1 MSREG
6 LSDFQLAVGNQPD
19 KTTTSKDNSL
29 YFEILSY
36 SNNTPNVLL
45 HFMAVVNSSAGISS

>member
-19 KTTTSKDNSL
+19 ETTTSKDNSL

-45 HFMAVVNSSAGISS
+45 HFTAVVNSSAGISS